1 MSMRTVFLAG
11 GIGSGKSTVARE
23 LERLGAAR
31 IDLDQLSRD
40 VLCEDKGVIARVC
53 EAFGEDLIDPA
64 TGVLNRGLLASRAF
78 ASRESAALLEAI
90 ELPAITRLLERRLAE
105 LATPQ
110 LAAGV
115 EAEAAG
121 TEVSEV
127 GDVPQDDAIA
137 HGLAGRVGAPQLAIV
152 EVPLLDR
159 VDEATLALADGV
171 LVVWCPL
178 ELRRERAI
186 GRGMTGE
193 DFDARAANQPS
204 DEWLRAHA
212 TELLDNSAGT
222 EELLAATRDWYNRQL
237 FL

>member
-1 MSMRTVFLAG
+1 MRTVFLAG

-40 VLCEDKGVIARVC
+40 VLCEDQDVIARVC

-64 TGVLNRGLLASRAF
+64 TGALNRGLLASRAF
-78 ASRESAALLEAI
+78 ASRASAALLEEI
-90 ELPAITRLLERRLAE
+90 ELPAITKLLEKRLAE
-105 LATPQ
+105 LA
-110 LAAGV
+110 GR
-115 EAEAAG
+115 
-121 TEVSEV
+121 
-127 GDVPQDDAIA
+127 DD
-137 HGLAGRVGAPQLAIV
+137 GPQLAIV

-159 VDEATLALADGV
+159 VDEATLALADEV

-178 ELRRERAI
+178 DLRRERAI

-193 DFDARAANQPS
+193 DFDARAANQPT
-204 DEWLRAHA
+204 DEWLRAQA